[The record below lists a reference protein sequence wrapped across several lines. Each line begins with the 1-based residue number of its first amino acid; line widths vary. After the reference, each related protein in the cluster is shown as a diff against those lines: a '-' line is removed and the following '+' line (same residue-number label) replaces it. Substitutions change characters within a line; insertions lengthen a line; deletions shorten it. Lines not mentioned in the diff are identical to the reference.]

1 PLPVSGGSGTVL
13 VQTLESC
20 QWTARSNAEWI
31 VLTGGLSG
39 TGPGVVSYSAPA
51 NPNPTARTGTVS
63 IGDQTFTLTQPGT
76 CSLTLRPG
84 LQTFTPVG
92 DTNSVE
98 VSVSNTCSWTATS
111 SVSWILLSTNGGGG
125 GNYCPDA
132 AVTREQMAIFIE
144 RSLGEFNP
152 PTPTTQR
159 FNDVPPERASYAFIA
174 DFAARGITAG
184 CGQGNFCPDQEVTRG
199 PMAAF

>member
-39 TGPGVVSYSAPA
+39 TGPGVVSYSVGA
-51 NPNPTARTGTVS
+51 NPNSTARTGTVS

-84 LQTFTPVG
+84 WQSFTLVEG
-92 DTNSVE
+92 TSSVE
-98 VSVSNTCSWTATS
+98 VSVGNTCSWTATS
-111 SVSWILLSTNGGGG
+111 NASWLLLSANGGSG
-125 GNYCPDA
+125 
-132 AVTREQMAIFIE
+132 
-144 RSLGEFNP
+144 
-152 PTPTTQR
+152 
-159 FNDVPPERASYAFIA
+159 
-174 DFAARGITAG
+174 
-184 CGQGNFCPDQEVTRG
+184 
-199 PMAAF
+199 